1 MKRPIAVARA
11 PIKHRY
17 PKINRKGENQPD
29 IILFALG
36 RINIDKQLS
45 TR

>member
-17 PKINRKGENQPD
+17 PKINRKGEDRPD
-29 IILFALG
+29 IVRFDLG